1 MVALRHR
8 EEAVR
13 RAGEEPDRQGAEVRG
28 RQGVGRSTGS
38 YTVRADSKD
47 GKTATALWQN
57 DTAVFEVTGSKE
69 SVLRFYEPFPL

>member
-1 MVALRHR
+1 M
-8 EEAVR
+8 
-13 RAGEEPDRQGAEVRG
+13 
-28 RQGVGRSTGS
+28 
-38 YTVRADSKD
+38 RADSKD

>member
-1 MVALRHR
+1 MS
-8 EEAVR
+8 
-13 RAGEEPDRQGAEVRG
+13 GK
-28 RQGVGRSTGS
+28 STGS